1 MNRGHNRA
9 QVFDDDYDH
18 EVFLTLLRR
27 ATNRFGVQ
35 VHGYAL
41 MKNHFHVQATPPNVT
56 AIADSIGEVA
66 QKYTGYYNRKHERI
80 GSVWNGRYKSVLIE
94 DEHQWLRCLKYIDLN
109 PVRAHVVER
118 PQDYRWTSFRAHGL
132 GIGGDWLVEHEVF
145 QGLAPTAEERRAI
158 YRAHC
163 AEPFTAAELTLQRY
177 PLRLEAEA
185 DAAEVLDV
193 VVA

>member
-27 ATNRFGVQ
+27 ATDRFGVQ

-41 MKNHFHVQATPPNVT
+41 MKNHFHVQATPPNGT

-66 QKYTGYYNRKHERI
+66 QKYTGYYNRKRERI

-94 DEHQWLRCLKYIDLN
+94 DEYQWLRCLKYIDLN
-109 PVRAHVVER
+109 PVRAHIVER
-118 PQDYRWTSFRAHGL
+118 PQDYRWTSFRAHSL

-185 DAAEVLDV
+185 EAEVFDV